1 MIDTISQNCVIPVIC
16 HVDVTKTFLHPKF
29 LDKHEIMY
37 TILVFTTFQITQLF
51 ELLN

>member
-16 HVDVTKTFLHPKF
+16 HVEVTKTFLHPKF
-29 LDKHEIMY
+29 LDKHVIMY
-37 TILVFTTFQITQLF
+37 ISVFATFKITQLF